1 MLQLMMP
8 PMYDDYEFKW
18 QKTYGLVYRLK
29 GCFGVRPFSRKECLC
44 GLSPTQQDQLMI
56 SDPAALKYILNSPH
70 FRLGPLRDST
80 AHLLFGDKSV
90 VTVNGRFPL
99 LPICILRIY

>member
-1 MLQLMMP
+1 
-8 PMYDDYEFKW
+8 
-18 QKTYGLVYRLK
+18 
-29 GCFGVRPFSRKECLC
+29 
-44 GLSPTQQDQLMI
+44 MI
-56 SDPAALKYILNSPH
+56 SDPAALKYILNSSH

-90 VTVNGRFPL
+90 VTVNGRFLL